1 MTLTAVVPRRL
12 RIEAALGLVGTGLL
26 LAAGYVGLDTVFRG
40 VGGVGSGAAQTASD
54 VSATGSGA
62 ASSEVLGVAPSET
75 LGGAPSET
83 LGGAPSET
91 LGGTPSETLGAALS
105 ETLGV
110 HQTGGWLIVTTLVAL
125 WVVGFL
131 YYHLTDNRVAASDS
145 SVEAS
150 DSSVEAD
157 DNGMFAVDGLRQS
170 LGVANAVTF
179 LRGLAYAG
187 AAGFVVVR
195 PTGAVV
201 VWLPALLYGGGAALD
216 AVDGSLARRV
226 GAQTRLGERLDLGY
240 DTLGFLV
247 APAVAVAWGK
257 LPAVYLSLSFARYLY
272 RGGLAVER
280 SRGRAIRPLP
290 PSRLRRPLAA
300 WQMLFLAVALAPVV
314 SAAWTLA
321 VAPAALAPS
330 LLVFARDYLAVTGR
344 LSSRTDTTP
353 AAESASAV
361 HPESVTIAESS
372 EDGDVTTTREAA
384 NAETADDVASER
396 TVTEGAVTEQPATER
411 SGTRRGP
418 KRRTRVSDNDRGK

>member
-1 MTLTAVVPRRL
+1 V
-12 RIEAALGLVGTGLL
+12 
-26 LAAGYVGLDTVFRG
+26 
-40 VGGVGSGAAQTASD
+40 
-54 VSATGSGA
+54 
-62 ASSEVLGVAPSET
+62 
-75 LGGAPSET
+75 
-83 LGGAPSET
+83 APSET

-105 ETLGV
+105 EALGV

-131 YYHLTDNRVAASDS
+131 YYHLTDNRVA
-145 SVEAS
+145 AS

-314 SAAWTLA
+314 PAAWTLA

-344 LSSRTDTTP
+344 LSSRTDATP

-361 HPESVTIAESS
+361 HPESVTVAESS
-372 EDGDVTTTREAA
+372 EDRDVTPTREAA
-384 NAETADDVASER
+384 NAETTDDVASER
-396 TVTEGAVTEQPATER
+396 TVTERSATEQPATEQSATEQPVTEGAVTKQPATER

-418 KRRTRVSDNDRGK
+418 KRRRRVSDNDRGK